1 MSIDIEQFHGVFFD
15 ESDEHL
21 DDMEQ
26 LLMSLDIES
35 PDPEELNSIFR
46 AAHSIKGGSGIF
58 GFDALMNLTH
68 VMENLLD
75 KARNN
80 ELSITADIV
89 NVLLETLDVLKDTLN
104 AYRDETPVPEDSIAQ
119 RIKILNEVINGQTT
133 DTASDSSGAPSV
145 QNENTQN
152 ESLQDDSFGFFD
164 DEPGD
169 PASDSDDSFGFF
181 DDEPVNEVSQEETIQ
196 SNSEDDEGFGFFDD
210 ALDESNLTQETSTQ
224 KSVKE
229 DEGFG
234 FFDDEETLNTT
245 DMSQTDKSGSAVAG
259 TTKTGEHQGFGFF
272 EDAPS
277 ASNINT
283 SLESASGNNAQSANT
298 PSNTAT
304 TSSNVKAPT
313 SGAAPTSTQAK
324 TPSKPPAKKSTA
336 RESASIRVDTT
347 KIDAM
352 VNLVGELVITQSMLS
367 MIGQDVEGQVGER
380 LQLAID
386 ELQRNTREI
395 QESVM
400 SMRML
405 PLTATFNRFPR
416 LVRDLAGKL
425 GKQVELVLQGGS
437 TEIDKSLI
445 EKIVD
450 PLTHLVRNSIDHGIE
465 TPEKRAAA
473 GKPEKGTVILSAE
486 QKGGSIIISII
497 DDGGGL
503 HRDKILDKA
512 RSNGLA
518 VSDDMPDSEVWQLIF
533 QPGFSTAEAITDVS
547 GRGVG
552 MDVVRRNIESIG
564 GRIDIESSAGEGSA
578 FFIHLPLTLAIVDGM
593 CVSVGKQIFVIPLL
607 NIIESFQP
615 TKQQL
620 KTLGNDTV
628 LYIRDQ
634 YWPLV
639 PLYDFMEVEGAALS
653 PTEGIV
659 VLLESSKKRFGIL
672 VDALVGQQQV
682 VIKSLEEHY
691 RKVAGIAGAT
701 IMGDG
706 KVALIIDADSIAT
719 TYTSSQIEELLS

>member
-26 LLMSLDIES
+26 LLMSLDVES

-80 ELSITADIV
+80 ELSVTADIV

-104 AYRDETPVPEDSIAQ
+104 AYRDETPVPEDSIAE
-119 RIKILNEVINGQTT
+119 RIKILNGVINGQST
-133 DTASDSSGAPSV
+133 DAASGDGDDASEVSV
-145 QNENTQN
+145 NAQN
-152 ESLQDDSFGFFD
+152 ESAQDDSFGFFD
-164 DEPGD
+164 DEPNS
-169 PASDSDDSFGFF
+169 AIEAADDSFGFF
-181 DDEPVNEVSQEETIQ
+181 DDEPVNEALSHGDNTE
-196 SNSEDDEGFGFFDD
+196 SENNDDD
-210 ALDESNLTQETSTQ
+210 
-224 KSVKE
+224 
-229 DEGFG
+229 GFG
-234 FFDDEETLNTT
+234 FFDDEISNNTV
-245 DMSQTDKSGSAVAG
+245 DAQTE
-259 TTKTGEHQGFGFF
+259 TTKAETAEVEQGFGFF

-277 ASNINT
+277 ATNINT
-283 SLESASGNNAQSANT
+283 SLEIASSNNAQSAST
-298 PSNTAT
+298 QLNTAT
-304 TSSNVKAPT
+304 TSNNDKAPT
-313 SGAAPTSTQAK
+313 SGVAPTTTQAK
-324 TPSKPPAKKSTA
+324 TPPKPPAKKSAA

-367 MIGQDVEGQVGER
+367 LIGQDVEGQVGER

-465 TPEKRAAA
+465 MPDKRVAA

-512 RSNGLA
+512 RSNGLT

-639 PLYDFMEVEGAALS
+639 PLYDFMEVEDAALS

-659 VLLESSKKRFGIL
+659 VLLESSKKRFGVL

>member
-26 LLMSLDIES
+26 LLMSLDVES

-80 ELSITADIV
+80 ELSVTADIV

-104 AYRDETPVPEDSIAQ
+104 AYRDETPVPEDSIAE
-119 RIKILNEVINGQTT
+119 RIKILNGVINGQST
-133 DTASDSSGAPSV
+133 DAAPGDGDDASEVSV
-145 QNENTQN
+145 NAQN
-152 ESLQDDSFGFFD
+152 ESAQDDSFGFFD
-164 DEPGD
+164 DD
-169 PASDSDDSFGFF
+169 PNSAIEAADDSFGFF
-181 DDEPVNEVSQEETIQ
+181 DNEPVNEALSHGDNTK
-196 SNSEDDEGFGFFDD
+196 SENNDDD
-210 ALDESNLTQETSTQ
+210 
-224 KSVKE
+224 
-229 DEGFG
+229 GFG
-234 FFDDEETLNTT
+234 FFDDEISNNTV
-245 DMSQTDKSGSAVAG
+245 DAQTE
-259 TTKTGEHQGFGFF
+259 TTKAETAEVEQGFGFF

-277 ASNINT
+277 ATNINT
-283 SLESASGNNAQSANT
+283 SLEIASSNNAQSAGT
-298 PSNTAT
+298 QLNTAT
-304 TSSNVKAPT
+304 TSNNDKAPT
-313 SGAAPTSTQAK
+313 SGVAPTTTQAK
-324 TPSKPPAKKSTA
+324 TPPKPPAKKSTA

-367 MIGQDVEGQVGER
+367 LIGQDVEGQVGER

-465 TPEKRAAA
+465 MPDKRVAA

-512 RSNGLA
+512 RSNGLT

-639 PLYDFMEVEGAALS
+639 PLYDFMEVEDAALS

-659 VLLESSKKRFGIL
+659 VLLESSKKRFGVL

>member
-26 LLMSLDIES
+26 LLMSLDVES

-80 ELSITADIV
+80 ELSVTADIV

-104 AYRDETPVPEDSIAQ
+104 AYRDETPVPEDSIAE
-119 RIKILNEVINGQTT
+119 RIKILNGVINGQST
-133 DTASDSSGAPSV
+133 DLAPGDGDDASEVSV
-145 QNENTQN
+145 NAQN
-152 ESLQDDSFGFFD
+152 ESAQDDSFGFFD
-164 DEPGD
+164 DEPNS
-169 PASDSDDSFGFF
+169 AIEAADDSFGFF
-181 DDEPVNEVSQEETIQ
+181 DNEPVNEALSHGDNTK
-196 SNSEDDEGFGFFDD
+196 SENNDDD
-210 ALDESNLTQETSTQ
+210 
-224 KSVKE
+224 
-229 DEGFG
+229 GFG
-234 FFDDEETLNTT
+234 FFDDEISKNTVDAQTETTNAET
-245 DMSQTDKSGSAVAG
+245 AEV
-259 TTKTGEHQGFGFF
+259 EQGFGFF

-277 ASNINT
+277 ATNINT
-283 SLESASGNNAQSANT
+283 SLEIASSNNAQSAST
-298 PSNTAT
+298 QLNTAT
-304 TSSNVKAPT
+304 TSNNDKAPT
-313 SGAAPTSTQAK
+313 SGVAPTTTQAK
-324 TPSKPPAKKSTA
+324 TPPKPPAKKSTA

-425 GKQVELVLQGGS
+425 GKQVELILQGGS

-465 TPEKRAAA
+465 MPDKRVAA

-512 RSNGLA
+512 RSNGLT

-639 PLYDFMEVEGAALS
+639 PLYDFMEVEDAALS

-659 VLLESSKKRFGIL
+659 VLLESSKKRFGVL

>member
-26 LLMSLDIES
+26 LLMSLDVES

-80 ELSITADIV
+80 ELSVTADIV

-104 AYRDETPVPEDSIAQ
+104 AYRDETPVPEDSIAE
-119 RIKILNEVINGQTT
+119 RIKILNGLINGQST
-133 DTASDSSGAPSV
+133 DAAPGDGDDASEVSV
-145 QNENTQN
+145 NAQN
-152 ESLQDDSFGFFD
+152 ESAQDDSFGFFD
-164 DEPGD
+164 DD
-169 PASDSDDSFGFF
+169 PNSAIEAADDSFGFF
-181 DDEPVNEVSQEETIQ
+181 DNEPVNEALSHGDNTK
-196 SNSEDDEGFGFFDD
+196 SENNDDD
-210 ALDESNLTQETSTQ
+210 
-224 KSVKE
+224 
-229 DEGFG
+229 GFG
-234 FFDDEETLNTT
+234 FFDDEISNNTV
-245 DMSQTDKSGSAVAG
+245 DAQTE
-259 TTKTGEHQGFGFF
+259 TTKAETAEVEQGFGFF

-277 ASNINT
+277 ATNINT
-283 SLESASGNNAQSANT
+283 SLEIASSNNAQSAST
-298 PSNTAT
+298 QSNTAT
-304 TSSNVKAPT
+304 TSNNDKAPT
-313 SGAAPTSTQAK
+313 SGVAPTTTQAK
-324 TPSKPPAKKSTA
+324 TPPKPPAKKSTA

-367 MIGQDVEGQVGER
+367 LIGQDVEGQVGER

-465 TPEKRAAA
+465 MPDKRVAA

-512 RSNGLA
+512 RSNGLT

-564 GRIDIESSAGEGSA
+564 GRIDIESSVGEGSA

-639 PLYDFMEVEGAALS
+639 PLYDFMEVEDAALS

-659 VLLESSKKRFGIL
+659 VLLESSKKRFGVL

>member
-152 ESLQDDSFGFFD
+152 EGVQDDSFGFFD

-593 CVSVGKQIFVIPLL
+593 CVSVGKQIFVIH
-607 NIIESFQP
+607 F
-615 TKQQL
+615 
-620 KTLGNDTV
+620 
-628 LYIRDQ
+628 
-634 YWPLV
+634 
-639 PLYDFMEVEGAALS
+639 
-653 PTEGIV
+653 
-659 VLLESSKKRFGIL
+659 
-672 VDALVGQQQV
+672 
-682 VIKSLEEHY
+682 
-691 RKVAGIAGAT
+691 
-701 IMGDG
+701 
-706 KVALIIDADSIAT
+706 
-719 TYTSSQIEELLS
+719 

>member
-26 LLMSLDIES
+26 LLMSLDVES

-80 ELSITADIV
+80 ELSVTADIV

-104 AYRDETPVPEDSIAQ
+104 AYRDETPVPEDSIAE
-119 RIKILNEVINGQTT
+119 RIKILNGVINGQST
-133 DTASDSSGAPSV
+133 DAAPGDGDDASEVSV
-145 QNENTQN
+145 NAQN
-152 ESLQDDSFGFFD
+152 ESAQDDSFGFFD
-164 DEPGD
+164 DEPNS
-169 PASDSDDSFGFF
+169 AIEAADDSFGFF
-181 DDEPVNEVSQEETIQ
+181 DDEPVNEALSHGDNTK
-196 SNSEDDEGFGFFDD
+196 SENNDDD
-210 ALDESNLTQETSTQ
+210 
-224 KSVKE
+224 
-229 DEGFG
+229 GFG
-234 FFDDEETLNTT
+234 FFDDEISNNTV
-245 DMSQTDKSGSAVAG
+245 DAQTE
-259 TTKTGEHQGFGFF
+259 TTKAETAEVEQGFGFF

-277 ASNINT
+277 ATNINT
-283 SLESASGNNAQSANT
+283 SLEIASSNNAQSAST
-298 PSNTAT
+298 QSNTAT
-304 TSSNVKAPT
+304 TSNNDKAPT
-313 SGAAPTSTQAK
+313 SGVAPTTTQAK
-324 TPSKPPAKKSTA
+324 TPPKPPAKKSTA

-367 MIGQDVEGQVGER
+367 LIGQDVEGQVGER

-465 TPEKRAAA
+465 MPDKRVGA

-512 RSNGLA
+512 RSNGLT

-639 PLYDFMEVEGAALS
+639 PLYDFMEVEDAALS

-659 VLLESSKKRFGIL
+659 VLLESSKKRFGVL

>member
-26 LLMSLDIES
+26 LLMSLDVES

-80 ELSITADIV
+80 ELSVTADIV

-104 AYRDETPVPEDSIAQ
+104 AYRDETPVPEDSIAE
-119 RIKILNEVINGQTT
+119 RIKILNGVINGQST
-133 DTASDSSGAPSV
+133 DAAPGDGDDASEVSV
-145 QNENTQN
+145 NAQN
-152 ESLQDDSFGFFD
+152 ESAQDDSFGFFD
-164 DEPGD
+164 DEPNS
-169 PASDSDDSFGFF
+169 AIEAADDSFGFF
-181 DDEPVNEVSQEETIQ
+181 DDEPVNEALSHGDNTE
-196 SNSEDDEGFGFFDD
+196 SENNDDD
-210 ALDESNLTQETSTQ
+210 
-224 KSVKE
+224 
-229 DEGFG
+229 GFG
-234 FFDDEETLNTT
+234 FFDDEISNNTV
-245 DMSQTDKSGSAVAG
+245 DAQTE
-259 TTKTGEHQGFGFF
+259 TTKAETAEVEQGFGFF

-277 ASNINT
+277 ATNINT
-283 SLESASGNNAQSANT
+283 SLEIASSNNAQSAST
-298 PSNTAT
+298 QLNTAT
-304 TSSNVKAPT
+304 TSNNDKAPT
-313 SGAAPTSTQAK
+313 SGVAPTTTQAK
-324 TPSKPPAKKSTA
+324 TPPKPPAKKSTA

-367 MIGQDVEGQVGER
+367 LIGQDVEGQVGER

-465 TPEKRAAA
+465 MPDKRVAA

-512 RSNGLA
+512 RSNGLT

-639 PLYDFMEVEGAALS
+639 PLYDFMEVEDAALS

-659 VLLESSKKRFGIL
+659 VLLESSKKRFGVL

>member
-26 LLMSLDIES
+26 LLMSLDVES

-80 ELSITADIV
+80 ELSVTADIV

-104 AYRDETPVPEDSIAQ
+104 AYRDETPVPEDSIAE
-119 RIKILNEVINGQTT
+119 RIKILNGVINGQST
-133 DTASDSSGAPSV
+133 DAASGDGDDASEVSV
-145 QNENTQN
+145 NAQN
-152 ESLQDDSFGFFD
+152 ESAQDDSFGFFD
-164 DEPGD
+164 DEPNS
-169 PASDSDDSFGFF
+169 AIEAADDSFGFF
-181 DDEPVNEVSQEETIQ
+181 DNEPVNEALSHGDNTK
-196 SNSEDDEGFGFFDD
+196 SENNDDD
-210 ALDESNLTQETSTQ
+210 
-224 KSVKE
+224 
-229 DEGFG
+229 GFG
-234 FFDDEETLNTT
+234 FFDDEISNNTV
-245 DMSQTDKSGSAVAG
+245 DAQTE
-259 TTKTGEHQGFGFF
+259 TTKAETAEVEQGFGFF

-277 ASNINT
+277 ATNINT
-283 SLESASGNNAQSANT
+283 SLEIASSNNAQSAST
-298 PSNTAT
+298 QLNTAT
-304 TSSNVKAPT
+304 TSNNDKAPT
-313 SGAAPTSTQAK
+313 SGVAPTTTQAK
-324 TPSKPPAKKSTA
+324 TPPKPPAKKSTA

-367 MIGQDVEGQVGER
+367 LIGQDVEGQVGER

-465 TPEKRAAA
+465 MPDKRVAA

-512 RSNGLA
+512 RSNGLT

-639 PLYDFMEVEGAALS
+639 PLYDFMEVEDAALS

-659 VLLESSKKRFGIL
+659 VLLESSKKRFGVL

>member
-26 LLMSLDIES
+26 LLMSLNVES

-80 ELSITADIV
+80 EIAVTADIV

-104 AYRDETPVPEDSIAQ
+104 AYRDETAIPQENIDD
-119 RIKILNEVINGQTT
+119 RIKILNGVINEQST
-133 DTASDSSGAPSV
+133 DAELSENGALPEISA
-145 QNENTQN
+145 NTQSEGN
-152 ESLQDDSFGFFD
+152 PDESFGFFD
-164 DEPGD
+164 DEPTSAG
-169 PASDSDDSFGFF
+169 ANSDDGFGFF
-181 DDEPVNEVSQEETIQ
+181 DDEPIKEELSYNEQAKSER
-196 SNSEDDEGFGFFDD
+196 NEDD
-210 ALDESNLTQETSTQ
+210 
-224 KSVKE
+224 
-229 DEGFG
+229 GFG
-234 FFDDEETLNTT
+234 FFDDEIPHNSVA
-245 DMSQTDKSGSAVAG
+245 SQTDASGSA
-259 TTKTGEHQGFGFF
+259 TTETIETETGEEEQGFGFF

-277 ASNINT
+277 ARHINT
-283 SLESASGNNAQSANT
+283 TLETASSNHSQSPGKQPSSA
-298 PSNTAT
+298 AT
-304 TSSNVKAPT
+304 TDLDKTTNTSAASAPVKPVAKPSS
-313 SGAAPTSTQAK
+313 
-324 TPSKPPAKKSTA
+324 KKSTA

-367 MIGQDVEGQVGER
+367 MIGQEVEGQVGER

-465 TPEKRAAA
+465 MPDKRVAA

-503 HRDKILDKA
+503 HRNKILDKA

-518 VSDDMPDSEVWQLIF
+518 VSDDMPDAEVWQLIF

-615 TKQQL
+615 TNQQL

-639 PLYDFMEVEGAALS
+639 PLYDFMEVEDAALS

-719 TYTSSQIEELLS
+719 TYTSSQIKELLS

>member
-1 MSIDIEQFHGVFFD
+1 MSIDIEQFHSVFFD

-26 LLMSLDIES
+26 LLMSLDVES

-80 ELSITADIV
+80 EISVTADIV

-104 AYRDETPVPEDSIAQ
+104 AYRNETPVPEESIAE
-119 RIKILNEVINGQTT
+119 RITILNGVMSGQSAELTPGGIPEEEG
-133 DTASDSSGAPSV
+133 SS
-145 QNENTQN
+145 TQAQST
-152 ESLQDDSFGFFD
+152 EDDGFGFFD
-164 DEPGD
+164 DEPSE
-169 PASDSDDSFGFF
+169 ASSTTDD
-181 DDEPVNEVSQEETIQ
+181 
-196 SNSEDDEGFGFFDD
+196 GFGFFDEEPVHNQSSETT
-210 ALDESNLTQETSTQ
+210 ESSSQA
-224 KSVKE
+224 

-234 FFDDEETLNTT
+234 FFDDEEAQTNLVE
-245 DMSQTDKSGSAVAG
+245 SQAKKPEAAKAENDNEEESL
-259 TTKTGEHQGFGFF
+259 GFGFF

-277 ASNINT
+277 ASRIKT
-283 SLESASGNNAQSANT
+283 AVDTTNNFQEQRANT
-298 PSNTAT
+298 PQESVNDA
-304 TSSNVKAPT
+304 KASISDVVP
-313 SGAAPTSTQAK
+313 AK
-324 TPSKPPAKKSTA
+324 TPPKNKPTPSAKKSTA

-518 VSDDMPDSEVWQLIF
+518 VSDDMLDAEVWQLIF

-659 VLLESSKKRFGIL
+659 VLLESSKKRFGVL

>member
-26 LLMSLDIES
+26 LLMSLDVES

-80 ELSITADIV
+80 ELSVTADIV

-104 AYRDETPVPEDSIAQ
+104 AYRDETPVPEDSIAE
-119 RIKILNEVINGQTT
+119 RIKILNGVINGQST
-133 DTASDSSGAPSV
+133 DAAPGDGDDASEVSV
-145 QNENTQN
+145 NAQN
-152 ESLQDDSFGFFD
+152 ESAQDDSFGFFD
-164 DEPGD
+164 DEPNS
-169 PASDSDDSFGFF
+169 AIEAADDSFGFF
-181 DDEPVNEVSQEETIQ
+181 DNEPVNEALSHGDNTK
-196 SNSEDDEGFGFFDD
+196 SENNDDD
-210 ALDESNLTQETSTQ
+210 
-224 KSVKE
+224 
-229 DEGFG
+229 GFG
-234 FFDDEETLNTT
+234 FFDDEISNNTV
-245 DMSQTDKSGSAVAG
+245 DAQTE
-259 TTKTGEHQGFGFF
+259 TTKAETAEVEQGFGFF

-277 ASNINT
+277 ATNINT
-283 SLESASGNNAQSANT
+283 SLEIASSNNAQSAST
-298 PSNTAT
+298 QSNTAT
-304 TSSNVKAPT
+304 TSNNDKAPT
-313 SGAAPTSTQAK
+313 TGVAPTTTQAK
-324 TPSKPPAKKSTA
+324 TPPKPPAKKSTA

-367 MIGQDVEGQVGER
+367 LIGQDVEGQVGER

-465 TPEKRAAA
+465 MPDKRVGA

-512 RSNGLA
+512 RSNGLT

-639 PLYDFMEVEGAALS
+639 PLYDFMEVEDAALS

-659 VLLESSKKRFGIL
+659 VLLESSKKRFGVL

>member
-26 LLMSLDIES
+26 LLMSLDVES

-80 ELSITADIV
+80 EIAVTADIV

-104 AYRDETPVPEDSIAQ
+104 AYRDETAIPQENIDD
-119 RIKILNEVINGQTT
+119 RIKILNGVINEQST
-133 DTASDSSGAPSV
+133 DAELSENGALPEISA
-145 QNENTQN
+145 NTQIEGN
-152 ESLQDDSFGFFD
+152 PDESFGFFD
-164 DEPGD
+164 DEPTSAG
-169 PASDSDDSFGFF
+169 ANSDDGFGFF
-181 DDEPVNEVSQEETIQ
+181 DDEPIKEELSYNEQAKSER
-196 SNSEDDEGFGFFDD
+196 NEDD
-210 ALDESNLTQETSTQ
+210 
-224 KSVKE
+224 
-229 DEGFG
+229 GFG
-234 FFDDEETLNTT
+234 FFDDEIPHNSVA
-245 DMSQTDKSGSAVAG
+245 SQTDASGSA
-259 TTKTGEHQGFGFF
+259 TTETIETETGEEEQGFGFF

-277 ASNINT
+277 ARHINT
-283 SLESASGNNAQSANT
+283 TLKTASSNHSQSPGKQPSSA
-298 PSNTAT
+298 AT
-304 TSSNVKAPT
+304 TDLDKTTNTSVASAPVKPVAKPSS
-313 SGAAPTSTQAK
+313 
-324 TPSKPPAKKSTA
+324 KKSTA

-367 MIGQDVEGQVGER
+367 MIGQEVEGQVGER

-465 TPEKRAAA
+465 MPDKRAAA

-518 VSDDMPDSEVWQLIF
+518 VSDDMPDAEVWQLIF

-639 PLYDFMEVEGAALS
+639 PLYDFMEVEDAALS

-719 TYTSSQIEELLS
+719 TYTSSQIKELLS

>member
-26 LLMSLDIES
+26 LLMNLDVES

-80 ELSITADIV
+80 ELSVTADIV

-104 AYRDETPVPEDSIAQ
+104 AYRDETPVPEDSIAE
-119 RIKILNEVINGQTT
+119 RIKILNGVINGQST
-133 DTASDSSGAPSV
+133 DAAPGDGDDPSEVSV
-145 QNENTQN
+145 NAQN
-152 ESLQDDSFGFFD
+152 ESAQDDSFGFFD
-164 DEPGD
+164 DEPNG
-169 PASDSDDSFGFF
+169 AIEAADDGFGFF
-181 DDEPVNEVSQEETIQ
+181 DDEPVNEAHSH
-196 SNSEDDEGFGFFDD
+196 DDNTKSDNNDD
-210 ALDESNLTQETSTQ
+210 D
-224 KSVKE
+224 
-229 DEGFG
+229 GFG
-234 FFDDEETLNTT
+234 FFDDEISNDTV
-245 DMSQTDKSGSAVAG
+245 DAQTE
-259 TTKTGEHQGFGFF
+259 TTKTETAEEEQGFGFF

-277 ASNINT
+277 ATNINT
-283 SLESASGNNAQSANT
+283 SLEIASSNNAQSAST
-298 PSNTAT
+298 QLNTAT
-304 TSSNVKAPT
+304 TSNNDKAPT
-313 SGAAPTSTQAK
+313 TGVAPTTTQAK
-324 TPSKPPAKKSTA
+324 TPTKPSAKKSTA

-367 MIGQDVEGQVGER
+367 LIGQDVEGQVGER

-465 TPEKRAAA
+465 MPDKRVAA

-503 HRDKILDKA
+503 HRDKIIDKA
-512 RSNGLA
+512 RSSGLT

-639 PLYDFMEVEGAALS
+639 PLYDFMEVEDAALS

-659 VLLESSKKRFGIL
+659 VLLESSKKRFGVL

>member
-26 LLMSLDIES
+26 LLMSLDVES

-80 ELSITADIV
+80 ELSVTADIV

-104 AYRDETPVPEDSIAQ
+104 AYRDETPVPEDSIAE
-119 RIKILNEVINGQTT
+119 RIKILNGVINGQST
-133 DTASDSSGAPSV
+133 DATSGDGDDSSEVSV
-145 QNENTQN
+145 NAQN
-152 ESLQDDSFGFFD
+152 ESAQDDSFGFFD
-164 DEPGD
+164 DEPNS
-169 PASDSDDSFGFF
+169 AIEAADDSFGFF
-181 DDEPVNEVSQEETIQ
+181 DDEPVNEALSHGDNTK
-196 SNSEDDEGFGFFDD
+196 SENNDDD
-210 ALDESNLTQETSTQ
+210 
-224 KSVKE
+224 
-229 DEGFG
+229 GFG
-234 FFDDEETLNTT
+234 FFDDEISNNTVGAQTASTKAET
-245 DMSQTDKSGSAVAG
+245 AEV
-259 TTKTGEHQGFGFF
+259 EQGFGFF

-277 ASNINT
+277 ATNINT
-283 SLESASGNNAQSANT
+283 SLEIASSNNAQSAST
-298 PSNTAT
+298 QSNTAT
-304 TSSNVKAPT
+304 TSNNDKAPT
-313 SGAAPTSTQAK
+313 SGVAPTTTQVK
-324 TPSKPPAKKSTA
+324 TPPKPPAKKSTA

-465 TPEKRAAA
+465 MPDKRVAA

-512 RSNGLA
+512 RSNGLT

-639 PLYDFMEVEGAALS
+639 PLYDFMEVEDAALS

-659 VLLESSKKRFGIL
+659 VLLESSKKRFGVL

>member
-26 LLMSLDIES
+26 LLMSLDVES

-80 ELSITADIV
+80 ELSVTADIV

-104 AYRDETPVPEDSIAQ
+104 AYRDETPVPEDSIAE
-119 RIKILNEVINGQTT
+119 RIKILNGVINGQYT
-133 DTASDSSGAPSV
+133 DPAPGDGDDSSEVSV
-145 QNENTQN
+145 NAQNENA
-152 ESLQDDSFGFFD
+152 QDDSFGFFD
-164 DEPGD
+164 DEPNS
-169 PASDSDDSFGFF
+169 AIEAADDSFGFF
-181 DDEPVNEVSQEETIQ
+181 DNEPVNEALSHGDNTK
-196 SNSEDDEGFGFFDD
+196 SENNDDD
-210 ALDESNLTQETSTQ
+210 
-224 KSVKE
+224 
-229 DEGFG
+229 GFG
-234 FFDDEETLNTT
+234 FFDDEISNNTV
-245 DMSQTDKSGSAVAG
+245 DAQTE
-259 TTKTGEHQGFGFF
+259 TTKAETAEVEQGFGFF

-277 ASNINT
+277 ATNINT
-283 SLESASGNNAQSANT
+283 SLEIASSNNAQSAST
-298 PSNTAT
+298 QLNTAT
-304 TSSNVKAPT
+304 TSNNDKAPT
-313 SGAAPTSTQAK
+313 SGVAPTTTQAK
-324 TPSKPPAKKSTA
+324 TPPKPPAKKSTA

-465 TPEKRAAA
+465 MPDKRVAA

-512 RSNGLA
+512 RSNGLT

-639 PLYDFMEVEGAALS
+639 PLYDFMEVEDAALS

-659 VLLESSKKRFGIL
+659 VLLESSKKRFGVL

>member
-26 LLMSLDIES
+26 LLMSLDVES

-80 ELSITADIV
+80 ELSVTADIV

-104 AYRDETPVPEDSIAQ
+104 AYRDETPVPEDSIAE
-119 RIKILNEVINGQTT
+119 RIKILNGVINGQYT
-133 DTASDSSGAPSV
+133 DPAPGDGDDSSEVSV
-145 QNENTQN
+145 NAQN
-152 ESLQDDSFGFFD
+152 ESAQDDSFGFFD
-164 DEPGD
+164 DEPNS
-169 PASDSDDSFGFF
+169 AIEAADDSFGFF
-181 DDEPVNEVSQEETIQ
+181 DDEPVNEVLSHGDNTK
-196 SNSEDDEGFGFFDD
+196 SENNDDD
-210 ALDESNLTQETSTQ
+210 
-224 KSVKE
+224 
-229 DEGFG
+229 GFG
-234 FFDDEETLNTT
+234 FFDDEISKNTVDAQTETTNAET
-245 DMSQTDKSGSAVAG
+245 AEV
-259 TTKTGEHQGFGFF
+259 EQGFGFF

-277 ASNINT
+277 ATNINT
-283 SLESASGNNAQSANT
+283 SLEIASSNNAQSAST
-298 PSNTAT
+298 QLNTAT
-304 TSSNVKAPT
+304 TSNNDKAPT
-313 SGAAPTSTQAK
+313 SGVAPTTTQAK
-324 TPSKPPAKKSTA
+324 TPPKPPAKKSTA

-465 TPEKRAAA
+465 MPDKRVAA

-512 RSNGLA
+512 RSNGLT

-639 PLYDFMEVEGAALS
+639 PLYDFMEVEDAALS

-659 VLLESSKKRFGIL
+659 VLLESSKKRFGVL

>member
-26 LLMSLDIES
+26 LLMSLDVES

-80 ELSITADIV
+80 EIAVTADIV

-104 AYRDETPVPEDSIAQ
+104 AYRDETAIPQENIDD
-119 RIKILNEVINGQTT
+119 RIKILNGVINEQST
-133 DTASDSSGAPSV
+133 DAELSENGALPEISA
-145 QNENTQN
+145 NTQSEGN
-152 ESLQDDSFGFFD
+152 PDESFGFFD
-164 DEPGD
+164 DEPTSAGVNSND
-169 PASDSDDSFGFF
+169 GFGFF
-181 DDEPVNEVSQEETIQ
+181 DDEPIKEELSYNEQAKSER
-196 SNSEDDEGFGFFDD
+196 NEDD
-210 ALDESNLTQETSTQ
+210 
-224 KSVKE
+224 
-229 DEGFG
+229 GFG
-234 FFDDEETLNTT
+234 FFDDEIPHISVASHTDTSGAATTETIETE
-245 DMSQTDKSGSAVAG
+245 
-259 TTKTGEHQGFGFF
+259 TGEEEQGFGFF
-272 EDAPS
+272 EDVPS
-277 ASNINT
+277 ARHINT
-283 SLESASGNNAQSANT
+283 TLE
-298 PSNTAT
+298 TA
-304 TSSNVKAPT
+304 SSNH
-313 SGAAPTSTQAK
+313 SQ
-324 TPSKPPAKKSTA
+324 TPSKQPSSAATTDLDKTTNTSAASAPVKPVAKPSSKKSTA

-367 MIGQDVEGQVGER
+367 MIGQEVEGQVGER

-465 TPEKRAAA
+465 MPEKRAAA
-473 GKPEKGTVILSAE
+473 GKSEKGTVILSAE

-512 RSNGLA
+512 RSNGLT
-518 VSDDMPDSEVWQLIF
+518 VSDDMPDAEVWQLIF

-639 PLYDFMEVEGAALS
+639 PLYDFMEVEDAALS

-719 TYTSSQIEELLS
+719 TYTSSQIKELLS

>member
-26 LLMSLDIES
+26 LLMSLDVES

-80 ELSITADIV
+80 ELSVTADIV

-104 AYRDETPVPEDSIAQ
+104 AYRDETPVPEDSIAE
-119 RIKILNEVINGQTT
+119 RIKILNGVINGQYT
-133 DTASDSSGAPSV
+133 DPAPGDGDDASEVSV
-145 QNENTQN
+145 NAQN
-152 ESLQDDSFGFFD
+152 ESAQDDSFGFFD
-164 DEPGD
+164 DEPNS
-169 PASDSDDSFGFF
+169 AIEAADDSFGFF
-181 DDEPVNEVSQEETIQ
+181 DDEPVNEVLSHGDNTK
-196 SNSEDDEGFGFFDD
+196 SENNDDD
-210 ALDESNLTQETSTQ
+210 
-224 KSVKE
+224 
-229 DEGFG
+229 GFG
-234 FFDDEETLNTT
+234 FFDDEISNNTV
-245 DMSQTDKSGSAVAG
+245 DAQTE
-259 TTKTGEHQGFGFF
+259 TTKAETAEVEQGFGFF

-277 ASNINT
+277 ATNINT
-283 SLESASGNNAQSANT
+283 SLEIASSNNAQSAST
-298 PSNTAT
+298 QLNTAT
-304 TSSNVKAPT
+304 TSNNDKAPT
-313 SGAAPTSTQAK
+313 TGVAPTTTQAK
-324 TPSKPPAKKSTA
+324 TPPKPPAKKSTA

-465 TPEKRAAA
+465 MPDKRVAA

-512 RSNGLA
+512 RSNGLT

-639 PLYDFMEVEGAALS
+639 PLYDFMEVEDAALS

-659 VLLESSKKRFGIL
+659 VLLESSKKRFGVL

>member
-26 LLMSLDIES
+26 LLMSLDVES

-80 ELSITADIV
+80 ELSVTADIV

-104 AYRDETPVPEDSIAQ
+104 AYRDETPVPEDSIAE
-119 RIKILNEVINGQTT
+119 RIKILNGVINGQYT
-133 DTASDSSGAPSV
+133 DPAPGDGDDSSEVSV
-145 QNENTQN
+145 NAQNENA
-152 ESLQDDSFGFFD
+152 QDDSFGFFD
-164 DEPGD
+164 DEPNS
-169 PASDSDDSFGFF
+169 AIEAADDSFGFF
-181 DDEPVNEVSQEETIQ
+181 DDEPVNEALSHGDNTK
-196 SNSEDDEGFGFFDD
+196 SENNDDD
-210 ALDESNLTQETSTQ
+210 
-224 KSVKE
+224 
-229 DEGFG
+229 GFG
-234 FFDDEETLNTT
+234 FFDDEISNNTVGA
-245 DMSQTDKSGSAVAG
+245 QTA
-259 TTKTGEHQGFGFF
+259 TTKAETAEVEQGFGFF

-277 ASNINT
+277 ATNINT
-283 SLESASGNNAQSANT
+283 SLEIASSNNAQSAST
-298 PSNTAT
+298 QLNTAT
-304 TSSNVKAPT
+304 TSNNDKAPT
-313 SGAAPTSTQAK
+313 TGVAPTTTQAK
-324 TPSKPPAKKSTA
+324 TPPKPPAKKSTA

-386 ELQRNTREI
+386 ELQRNTWEI

-465 TPEKRAAA
+465 MPDKRVAA

-512 RSNGLA
+512 RSNGLT

-639 PLYDFMEVEGAALS
+639 PLYDFMEVEDAALS

-659 VLLESSKKRFGIL
+659 VLLESSKKRFGVL

>member
-1 MSIDIEQFHGVFFD
+1 MSIDIEQFHSVFFE
-15 ESDEHL
+15 ESEEHL

-26 LLMSLDIES
+26 LLMGLNVDA

-75 KARNN
+75 KARNG
-80 ELSITADIV
+80 ELRVTTEIV
-89 NVLLETLDVLKDTLN
+89 NVLLETLDVLKATLT
-104 AYRDETPVPEDSIAQ
+104 AYRQQSPVPEDDIGQ
-119 RIKILNEVINGQTT
+119 RIMVLNAAIDGQVQ
-133 DTASDSSGAPSV
+133 SGASGDKSS
-145 QNENTQN
+145 QTAAE
-152 ESLQDDSFGFFD
+152 DDDGFGFFD
-164 DEPGD
+164 DADTAQNPNAV
-169 PASDSDDSFGFF
+169 ASEISDDSFGFF
-181 DDEPVNEVSQEETIQ
+181 DEEDVQ
-196 SNSEDDEGFGFFDD
+196 PQCKSSAHEDDGFGFFDD
-210 ALDESNLTQETSTQ
+210 AELPVNAENKVPSIAPKDESP
-224 KSVKE
+224 
-229 DEGFG
+229 
-234 FFDDEETLNTT
+234 
-245 DMSQTDKSGSAVAG
+245 A
-259 TTKTGEHQGFGFF
+259 
-272 EDAPS
+272 
-277 ASNINT
+277 
-283 SLESASGNNAQSANT
+283 ESNT
-298 PSNTAT
+298 PKSLSNKPTPTA
-304 TSSNVKAPT
+304 P
-313 SGAAPTSTQAK
+313 
-324 TPSKPPAKKSTA
+324 KSTA
-336 RESASIRVDTT
+336 EANQQAKPVASRETVSIRVDTT

-367 MIGQDVEGQVGER
+367 MIGHEVDGQIGER

-416 LVRDLAGKL
+416 LVRDLASKL
-425 GKQVELVLQGGS
+425 DKKVELVLQGGN

-445 EKIVD
+445 EKLVD

-465 TPEKRAAA
+465 SPSARRSS
-473 GKPEKGTVILSAE
+473 GKSETGTVILSAE

-503 HRDKILDKA
+503 HREKILDKA
-512 RSNGLA
+512 RSNGLS
-518 VSDDMPDSEVWQLIF
+518 VSDDMPDSAVWQLIF
-533 QPGFSTAEAITDVS
+533 QPGFSTADAITDVS

-564 GRIDIESSAGEGSA
+564 GRIDIESNAGEGSA

-593 CVSVGKQIFVIPLL
+593 CVSVGEQIFVIPLL
-607 NIIESFQP
+607 NIVESFQP
-615 TKQQL
+615 QKHQL

-628 LYIRDQ
+628 LYVRDQ

-639 PLYDFMEVEGAALS
+639 PLYDFMDVDGAQKSA
-653 PTEGIV
+653 TEGIV

-682 VIKSLEEHY
+682 VIKSLELHY

-719 TYTSSQIEELLS
+719 TYTSSQLEELLS

>member
-26 LLMSLDIES
+26 LLMSLDVES

-80 ELSITADIV
+80 ELSVTADIV

-104 AYRDETPVPEDSIAQ
+104 AYRDETPVPEDSIAE
-119 RIKILNEVINGQTT
+119 RIKILNGLINGQST
-133 DTASDSSGAPSV
+133 DAASGDGDDASEVSV
-145 QNENTQN
+145 NAQN
-152 ESLQDDSFGFFD
+152 ESAQDDSFGFFD
-164 DEPGD
+164 DEPNS
-169 PASDSDDSFGFF
+169 AIEAADDSFGFF
-181 DDEPVNEVSQEETIQ
+181 DNEPVNEALSHGDNTK
-196 SNSEDDEGFGFFDD
+196 SENNDDDGFGFFDD
-210 ALDESNLTQETSTQ
+210 GISN
-224 KSVKE
+224 
-229 DEGFG
+229 
-234 FFDDEETLNTT
+234 NTV
-245 DMSQTDKSGSAVAG
+245 DAQTE
-259 TTKTGEHQGFGFF
+259 TTKAETAEVEQGFGFF

-277 ASNINT
+277 ATNINT
-283 SLESASGNNAQSANT
+283 SLEIASSNNAQSAST
-298 PSNTAT
+298 QLNTAT
-304 TSSNVKAPT
+304 TSNNDKAPT
-313 SGAAPTSTQAK
+313 SGVAPTTTQAK
-324 TPSKPPAKKSTA
+324 TPPKPPAKKSTA

-465 TPEKRAAA
+465 MPDKRVAA

-512 RSNGLA
+512 RSNGLT

-639 PLYDFMEVEGAALS
+639 PLYDFMEVEDAALS

-659 VLLESSKKRFGIL
+659 VLLESSKKRFGVL

>member
-133 DTASDSSGAPSV
+133 DTAYDSSGAPSV
-145 QNENTQN
+145 QSENTQN

-164 DEPGD
+164 DEPSD
-169 PASDSDDSFGFF
+169 PASNSDDSFGFF
-181 DDEPVNEVSQEETIQ
+181 DDEPLNEVSQEETIQ

-210 ALDESNLTQETSTQ
+210 ALGESNLTQEASTQ

-245 DMSQTDKSGSAVAG
+245 DMSQTDKSGSPVAG
-259 TTKTGEHQGFGFF
+259 TTKTEEHQGFGFF

-367 MIGQDVEGQVGER
+367 MIGQEVEGQVGER

-465 TPEKRAAA
+465 TLEKRAAA

-518 VSDDMPDSEVWQLIF
+518 VYDDMPDSEVWQLIF
-533 QPGFSTAEAITDVS
+533 QPGFSTADAITDVS